1 MFCFSRAHQLHG
13 CFDKVPRETHDTPI
27 HPRMTPLLFPI
38 PISCIC
44 LKPFGCGNRIFR
56 DSSLLFISRKLPQLW
71 EGSRYGRWLYSVY
84 NHSTLL
90 LSVMAR
96 VILRCIGVSWVSL
109 VISFLSQRNIKT
121 PSRCKNTTAKYTKCF
136 C

>member
-1 MFCFSRAHQLHG
+1 MGQNIVGIEKKSAGQIYRNTLYCLFLTNRA
-13 CFDKVPRETHDTPI
+13 THDSTLLGCPK
-27 HPRMTPLLFPI
+27 PLVVEIAF
-38 PISCIC
+38 S
-44 LKPFGCGNRIFR
+44 GIF
-56 DSSLLFISRKLPQLW
+56 LHIFISRKLPQLW
-71 EGSRYGRWLYSVY
+71 EGSCNGRWLYTEY
-84 NHSTLL
+84 YHSTLL